1 MKSYITAVY
10 SCAISVLYPNSKVVL
25 AASTKSQAKLM
36 ITQKIE
42 KELMAMSPNLRRE
55 IKEIR
60 SNNNESV
67 VIFHNGST
75 ITAVVS
81 GEGSRGFR
89 ATTLVVDEFR
99 LVSKEVIDRIIVLKL
114 GRLI

>member
-1 MKSYITAVY
+1 
-10 SCAISVLYPNSKVVL
+10 
-25 AASTKSQAKLM
+25 M

-42 KELMAMSPNLRRE
+42 KELMARSPNLRRE

-81 GEGSRGFR
+81 GESSRGMR
-89 ATTLVVDEFR
+89 ATAIIIDEFR
-99 LVSKEVIDRIIVLKL
+99 LVSKEVIDRIIKPFLNVQRIPPFMNKEEYKDYPLEENTEVYLSSSWYKSNYA
-114 GRLI
+114 